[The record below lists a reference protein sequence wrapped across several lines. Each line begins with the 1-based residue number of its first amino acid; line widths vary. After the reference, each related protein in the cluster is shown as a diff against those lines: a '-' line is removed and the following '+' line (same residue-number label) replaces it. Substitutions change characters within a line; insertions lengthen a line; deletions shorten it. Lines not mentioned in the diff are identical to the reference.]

1 MRRNAAYSKLCG
13 PSPSTPNK
21 NLKNM
26 YFDFWQT
33 LPFFGGGT
41 VFVMAVAGG
50 GDRGGN
56 DKAEAPLRRGGGGGF
71 GNAGGGDCYGTVA
84 ADINATATPNKAIA
98 CVFLVTREL
107 PESAWFEKQCHNEL
121 SFEQALHVAYMLTPG
136 FGLVNMFMLKMMANI
151 VGSHPVRNDVNVL
164 HHLTA

>member
-1 MRRNAAYSKLCG
+1 M
-13 PSPSTPNK
+13 
-21 NLKNM
+21 LKTCIW
-26 YFDFWQT
+26 FFWQNFR
-33 LPFFGGGT
+33 FFGGGT
-41 VFVMAVAGG
+41 VLLVAVAGG
-50 GDRGGN
+50 GGGN
-56 DKAEAPLRRGGGGGF
+56 NTTQAPPRRGGGGGF

-98 CVFLVTREL
+98 CVFLVTRQL
-107 PESAWFEKQCHNEL
+107 PESAWFEKQWHNEL
-121 SFEQALHVAYMLTPG
+121 SFEQTLHFAYMLNPG